1 MTRFCQSR
9 NLFIKG
15 EVAIQKK
22 PKVASMGYRNK
33 RGGVVNRKNGFW
45 SLASCR
51 GRPMMRNSVFEG
63 LRESKFVDIQDK
75 MDEKNRL

>member
-1 MTRFCQSR
+1 MEMTRFCQSR

-33 RGGVVNRKNGFW
+33 RGSVVNRKRWILELGKLSWQANDEEFGF
-45 SLASCR
+45 R
-51 GRPMMRNSVFEG
+51 RIE
-63 LRESKFVDIQDK
+63 REQIC
-75 MDEKNRL
+75 